1 MKEQTTAKTATY
13 TYTLTSGA
21 ECELRAT
28 YTTIIRTKTAWVDE
42 TVELAGTETI
52 HGGTLE
58 VWVDGKKLDSCNSP
72 SFWAYVDKA
81 KVNGRTVWIVRGT
94 KAAMVNEADVERY
107 KAFIAELTAATQQ
120 GDENSADKAEA
131 QSIVAA
137 YERGFAARDAQDAAN
152 KASDYRRNMLEGGEG
167 YCPVWYTR
175 AQYEAASAVLAKI

>member
-1 MKEQTTAKTATY
+1 MKEQTTTKTATY

-28 YTTIIRTKTAWVDE
+28 YTTIIRTKTAWADE
-42 TVELAGTETI
+42 TVELAGIETI

-72 SFWAYVDKA
+72 SFWAYVDKT
-81 KVNGRTVWIVRGT
+81 KVNGRTVWVVRGT

-107 KAFIAELTAATQQ
+107 KAFIAKLTAAPQQ
-120 GDENSADKAEA
+120 GGENSTGKAEA

-137 YERGFAARDAQDAAN
+137 YERGFVAQDTKEAAR
-152 KASDYRRNMLEGGEG
+152 KARNYRRDMLEGGEG
-167 YCPVWYTR
+167 YCPTWYTQ
-175 AQYEAASAVLAKI
+175 AQYEAARAVLARI